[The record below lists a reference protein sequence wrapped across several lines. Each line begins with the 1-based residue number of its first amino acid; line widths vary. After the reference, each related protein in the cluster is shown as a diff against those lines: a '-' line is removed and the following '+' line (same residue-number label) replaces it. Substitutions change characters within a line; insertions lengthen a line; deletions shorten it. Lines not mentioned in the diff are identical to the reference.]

1 MQMGLGMTVPEMLAI
16 VKEMIE
22 TAIGV
27 HEEEM
32 HEEEIPPSSREMGNT
47 TMADHEITIKLR
59 DAETKLATL
68 MSDLQARDTELA
80 GLKLTL
86 KDREATIASAKRRAG
101 HVRDNDKKRAEAD
114 EAVAVDTASATT
126 KTRRSF
132 TDLDKEQMFSR
143 IAGIASCSISFIPSL
158 RRINV
163 TCNAR

>member
-68 MSDLQARDTELA
+68 MSDLQARDTEVA
-80 GLKLTL
+80 GFKLTL
-86 KDREATIASAKRRAG
+86 KDREATIASANVEHYASRQRQEARGSRRG
-101 HVRDNDKKRAEAD
+101 GG
-114 EAVAVDTASATT
+114 VDTAFATYKDT
-126 KTRRSF
+126 K
-132 TDLDKEQMFSR
+132 
-143 IAGIASCSISFIPSL
+143 SL
-158 RRINV
+158 RTSTRA
-163 TCNAR
+163 NA